1 MAILQRI
8 GLEEPAGILGEI
20 ITWQLRGISIRHL
33 DLIAA
38 LEKAGLDSHVARE
51 LAPRNAFLRA
61 CLKLARDRV
70 IRKVEEDPFVVVFQ
84 LTRETLACGKFEYEM
99 ETLLRLDKHSGNI
112 TCDHPELQ
120 ALAREALDVA
130 LESRTTMDVSRIV
143 QRIFQRHGDLFPI
156 RESGGVYFVPQ
167 AHKVLTD
174 RVEKFLAG
182 LGGSLLRFPVPKGS
196 ARGDTAIQQTV
207 SHGLEAMVRDH
218 LEAIEGLGGDCRPE
232 TLERAAAKIQI
243 TRLKIAGYSEFL
255 NQKREDLD
263 RSLEHA
269 SELLRERLDQ
279 AIQVPEE
286 SVVLV

>member
-8 GLEEPAGILGEI
+8 GLEEPLETLGEI

-61 CLKLARDRV
+61 CSKLAKDRL
-70 IRKVEEDPFVVVFQ
+70 IRKVSEDPYMVIFQ
-84 LTRETLACGKFEYEM
+84 FTKEIPAGERLDYRLETM
-99 ETLLRLDKHSGNI
+99 LRLDKHTGRI
-112 TCDHPELQ
+112 TCHHPELEM
-120 ALAREALDVA
+120 LVREEFDRCLEARSA
-130 LESRTTMDVSRIV
+130 RDVSQIV

-156 RESGGVYFVPQ
+156 RESGGVYFVPDL
-167 AHKVLTD
+167 HKSLTD

-196 ARGDTAIQQTV
+196 ARGDAAIQQTV
-207 SHGLEAMVRDH
+207 THGLEAMVRDH
-218 LEAIEGLGGDCRPE
+218 LEAIEGLDGDCRPE

-255 NQKREDLD
+255 NQKREDLE

-279 AIQVPEE
+279 TIQVPEE